1 MEMGKTLRLR
11 GETREQP
18 VTDMD
23 RGRHGKRE
31 RPTRRDRGDSLRET
45 QVQREGKRNRV
56 RGAPRSLEV
65 PIVEK
70 GTPKPRERG
79 GSPTPGH
86 PGDLAQAEVDKS
98 ACINQSQ

>member
-1 MEMGKTLRLR
+1 MA
-11 GETREQP
+11 
-18 VTDMD
+18 
-23 RGRHGKRE
+23 RGRDLLGEIRE
-31 RPTRRDRGDSLRET
+31 TEPERET

-65 PIVEK
+65 PILEK

-79 GSPTPGH
+79 GSPTPDH